1 MNFYQDSNVPNLN
14 QQKITIE
21 AVIHLDLDLNIVAL
35 AVLINYKHLKMMMAA
50 TVLLI
55 LSEI

>member
-14 QQKITIE
+14 QQKITTE
-21 AVIHLDLDLNIVAL
+21 AVIHLDPDLNTVAL
-35 AVLINYKHLKMMMAA
+35 AVLINYKHLKMTMAA